1 MIKPEYQTTSPWNN
15 TPSNVNYLT
24 ELVIRPVAAEADD
37 FLYTLEPQYARR
49 PDLLSYDLYG
59 TPKLWWVFIQ
69 RNMDVISDPVF
80 DFVPGIKIF
89 LPKKTSLFKVLGL

>member
-1 MIKPEYQTTSPWNN
+1 MAATYSNTSPWYQTKINN
-15 TPSNVNYLT
+15 NYLM
-24 ELVIRPVAAEADD
+24 ELEIRSVPAEDND
-37 FLYTLEPQYARR
+37 FLYTLEPQYTWR

-69 RNMDVISDPVF
+69 RNMDVLSDPIF

-89 LPKKTSLFKVLGL
+89 LPKKSNLIKILGL